1 MFMNENGKFKAHDL
15 VNDVPGMLS
24 LYEAAHLALP
34 DEDILDEA
42 IAFTTSSLESISTQV
57 STQLAEQIS
66 RALNRPI
73 RKNLPRLEARHHI
86 SLCSKDDHF
95 DSNNGQLLRFAK
107 LDFNLLQAFHRKE
120 LSSITEWWKK
130 LDFTT
135 KLPFARDRL
144 VDCYFWAMDFY
155 FEPKYSVARIFVTK
169 VFILTSVM
177 DDIYDNYGTYDELQ
191 LLTKC
196 IERWDVIVIDQLPEY
211 MKLFYQALLD
221 IYSEMEEEVAK
232 EGRSYV
238 VQHAK
243 ESFKRAAKAYFVE
256 SKWREEGYVPP
267 FEEYMK
273 NAQISSLCP
282 TLVTNSYVGM
292 GNVASKEA
300 FEWISNDPKML
311 IASAIL
317 SRLMNDIVSHQF
329 ERERDHVSSA
339 VECYIKEHGVSREET
354 VKIFRKE
361 IADAWKVINEGCM
374 KPTAFPMPLLT
385 PILNFT
391 RTTDVVYKDD
401 DAYTKSY
408 LLKDTI
414 ASLLVDPVVV

>member
-1 MFMNENGKFKAHDL
+1 MG
-15 VNDVPGMLS
+15 
-24 LYEAAHLALP
+24 
-34 DEDILDEA
+34 
-42 IAFTTSSLESISTQV
+42 
-57 STQLAEQIS
+57 
-66 RALNRPI
+66 
-73 RKNLPRLEARHHI
+73 
-86 SLCSKDDHF
+86 
-95 DSNNGQLLRFAK
+95 
-107 LDFNLLQAFHRKE
+107 
-120 LSSITEWWKK
+120 
-130 LDFTT
+130 
-135 KLPFARDRL
+135 
-144 VDCYFWAMDFY
+144 
-155 FEPKYSVARIFVTK
+155 
-169 VFILTSVM
+169 
-177 DDIYDNYGTYDELQ
+177 
-191 LLTKC
+191 
-196 IERWDVIVIDQLPEY
+196 
-211 MKLFYQALLD
+211 
-221 IYSEMEEEVAK
+221 EEVAK

-256 SKWREEGYVPP
+256 SKWREEGYAPS

-273 NAQISSLCP
+273 NAQISSGYP
-282 TLVTNSYVGM
+282 MLVTNSYVGM

-311 IASAIL
+311 MASAIL
-317 SRLMNDIVSHQF
+317 SRLMNDIVSHQ
-329 ERERDHVSSA
+329 SA

-354 VKIFRKE
+354 VKIFCKE

-414 ASLLVDPVVV
+414 ALLLVDPVIV